1 MFASAQRTN
10 IDPFLAKLN
19 TDTLPNSS
27 ALTDV
32 SPDHDEAGRHT
43 ASDEGKRAPR
53 LWCTP

>member
-1 MFASAQRTN
+1 MFVSAQRTN

-32 SPDHDEAGRHT
+32 SPNHDEAERHT